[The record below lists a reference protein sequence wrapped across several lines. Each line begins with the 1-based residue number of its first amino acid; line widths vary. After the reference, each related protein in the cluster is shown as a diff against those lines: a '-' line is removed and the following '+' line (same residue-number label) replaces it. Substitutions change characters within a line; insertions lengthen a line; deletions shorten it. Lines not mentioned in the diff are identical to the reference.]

1 MGETMDETPSAGSVL
16 APEQSAESARAGRR
30 AEQSAIDIEALA
42 EKVYRLMLAEIRL
55 DRARGLA
62 SEDGR

>member
-1 MGETMDETPSAGSVL
+1 MDNLPFAASE
-16 APEQSAESARAGRR
+16 PEPERPAALTDEGRHTARP
-30 AEQSAIDIEALA
+30 AIDIEALA

-62 SEDGR
+62 PDDGG

>member
-1 MGETMDETPSAGSVL
+1 MDETSGEPEPPTQEHADDRTTQAGL
-16 APEQSAESARAGRR
+16 P
-30 AEQSAIDIEALA
+30 AIDIEALA

-62 SEDGR
+62 TDDGG

>member
-1 MGETMDETPSAGSVL
+1 MAEPGAGPTEPDEQQQLAETAGHVEP
-16 APEQSAESARAGRR
+16 PE
-30 AEQSAIDIEALA
+30 IDIEALA

-62 SEDGR
+62 SDQGG

>member
-1 MGETMDETPSAGSVL
+1 MADASDEPME
-16 APEQSAESARAGRR
+16 PEDRQPAATAESGQTGHV
-30 AEQSAIDIEALA
+30 EQPGIDIEALA

-62 SEDGR
+62 SDVGG

>member
-1 MGETMDETPSAGSVL
+1 MAEPSTEPSETSDEQQQPDETAEHV
-16 APEQSAESARAGRR
+16 EQPD
-30 AEQSAIDIEALA
+30 IDIEALA

-62 SEDGR
+62 SDDGG

>member
-1 MGETMDETPSAGSVL
+1 MAEPSETSDEQQQSGETAEHSE
-16 APEQSAESARAGRR
+16 APD
-30 AEQSAIDIEALA
+30 IDIEALA

-62 SEDGR
+62 SDQGG

>member
-1 MGETMDETPSAGSVL
+1 MADASETSDEPMEPASQQIEATTDQPD
-16 APEQSAESARAGRR
+16 
-30 AEQSAIDIEALA
+30 IDIEALA

-62 SEDGR
+62 SDQGG

>member
-1 MGETMDETPSAGSVL
+1 MADTTDTFAETSDPEPQQLSDDGEPAQ
-16 APEQSAESARAGRR
+16 PEF
-30 AEQSAIDIEALA
+30 DIEALA

-62 SEDGR
+62 SEDGE

>member
-1 MGETMDETPSAGSVL
+1 MAETSSDTSESKPTRPTASDASDGEGR
-16 APEQSAESARAGRR
+16 PEMAH
-30 AEQSAIDIEALA
+30 IDVEALA

-62 SEDGR
+62 SSDGQ

>member
-1 MGETMDETPSAGSVL
+1 MDDLPFAASEPVPGQPP
-16 APEQSAESARAGRR
+16 APADEEPHTARP
-30 AEQSAIDIEALA
+30 AIDIEALA

-62 SEDGR
+62 SDNGG

>member
-1 MGETMDETPSAGSVL
+1 MDEQPDDARQP
-16 APEQSAESARAGRR
+16 APESADGDSEPGEPR
-30 AEQSAIDIEALA
+30 AIDIEALA

-62 SEDGR
+62 PDDGG

>member
-1 MGETMDETPSAGSVL
+1 MAEPSETSDEQQQPAETAEHGE
-16 APEQSAESARAGRR
+16 APD
-30 AEQSAIDIEALA
+30 IDIEALA

-62 SEDGR
+62 SDQGG

>member
-1 MGETMDETPSAGSVL
+1 MDEQPDEVTQP
-16 APEQSAESARAGRR
+16 APEHADSDSEPDGPP
-30 AEQSAIDIEALA
+30 AIDIEALA

-62 SEDGR
+62 PEDGG

>member
-1 MGETMDETPSAGSVL
+1 MADASTEPLESDEQQQPAETAGHIEQ
-16 APEQSAESARAGRR
+16 PE
-30 AEQSAIDIEALA
+30 IDIEVLA

-62 SEDGR
+62 SDQGG

>member
-1 MGETMDETPSAGSVL
+1 MDEQPDDAATP
-16 APEQSAESARAGRR
+16 APEIADATGP
-30 AEQSAIDIEALA
+30 EQGEPPAIDIEALA

-62 SEDGR
+62 PDDGG

>member
-1 MGETMDETPSAGSVL
+1 MADASETPDEPMEPTSQHIEA
-16 APEQSAESARAGRR
+16 ATDQPD
-30 AEQSAIDIEALA
+30 IDIEALA

-62 SEDGR
+62 SDQGV

>member
-1 MGETMDETPSAGSVL
+1 MEPTSQHIEAATDQPD
-16 APEQSAESARAGRR
+16 
-30 AEQSAIDIEALA
+30 IDIEALA

-62 SEDGR
+62 SDQGV

>member
-1 MGETMDETPSAGSVL
+1 MDEQPDDATTPA
-16 APEQSAESARAGRR
+16 AEHADGDSEPGK
-30 AEQSAIDIEALA
+30 SPAIDIEALA

-62 SEDGR
+62 PEDGG

>member
-1 MGETMDETPSAGSVL
+1 MEPASQQIEATTDQPD
-16 APEQSAESARAGRR
+16 
-30 AEQSAIDIEALA
+30 IDIEALA

-62 SEDGR
+62 SDQGG

>member
-1 MGETMDETPSAGSVL
+1 MADEPEMSDEEPDAGDAQSEQPSGQ
-16 APEQSAESARAGRR
+16 PD
-30 AEQSAIDIEALA
+30 IDIAALA

-62 SEDGR
+62 SDQGG

>member
-1 MGETMDETPSAGSVL
+1 MADVAETSDEPSKP
-16 APEQSAESARAGRR
+16 APQQSEAATD
-30 AEQSAIDIEALA
+30 QPDIDIEALA

-62 SEDGR
+62 SDQGG

>member
-1 MGETMDETPSAGSVL
+1 MDEQPVEAAEP
-16 APEQSAESARAGRR
+16 APATGHASHSDDAMARG
-30 AEQSAIDIEALA
+30 EPPVIDIEALA

-62 SEDGR
+62 PEDGG